1 MSLHQTVPDKLHALA
16 PQGGGTAAGLGI
28 QLLAVHVLCAGQ
40 VGTIES
46 QCSKKQPGVVVNVG
60 LDEPLPVTDPDGH
73 HRMGCDAVRR
83 QMAAKA
89 RHF

>member
-1 MSLHQTVPDKLHALA
+1 MSLHQTVPHKLHALA
-16 PQGGGTAAGLGI
+16 SQSDGTATGLGI
-28 QLLAVHVLCAGQ
+28 QLFAIHILCAGQ
-40 VGTIES
+40 VGAIES
-46 QCSKKQPGVVVNVG
+46 QGSKEQPGVVVDVG

-73 HRMGCDAVRR
+73 HRMGCDTVGR